1 MNAALMRTLALAS
14 GIGLAASAWPVHAQI
29 AIDSVGGSD
38 ITFEGLVQAD
48 ADWYDSDVADLD
60 GESGDGDDADYELR
74 TAQFYLKGKGP
85 GPFDWVLGYDA
96 KADKWLDAN
105 ARYRFDGGR
114 QFVQAGQF
122 KQPNGLEE
130 LSAAKHN
137 DFMSQAM
144 VTNTFTVGRRLGV
157 AYSYGHPYDRTSGSA
172 DEGVFERHGNW
183 GITASYFGRE
193 LTRNLAHGSGYGL
206 RGTWALFNAEKRILH
221 FGLSYVN
228 HDTPADTW
236 RLRARPNADLTPVRL
251 VDTGSMTDT
260 DRVSTLGAESFWV
273 YGPFKL
279 QAEYMATSVDRME
292 AQDFSG
298 TGGYLS
304 GVWNVTGQTWAYKGG
319 EPATQVGNATGAG
332 MWQVGL
338 RYDVLDL
345 DDDAVTGGG
354 METWTA
360 GVNWYWRKNFK
371 FVLNYVQVDSER
383 AGIDD
388 NPSITEARMQ
398 FYW

>member
-1 MNAALMRTLALAS
+1 MKPHLLVAGVLLAS
-14 GIGLAASAWPVHAQI
+14 TVLPAQAQI
-29 AIDSVGGSD
+29 AIDVVAGSD

-48 ADWYDSDVADLD
+48 ADWYDNDVANLD
-60 GESGDGDDADYELR
+60 GDIDDGDDADYELR
-74 TAQFYLKGKGP
+74 TAQLYLKGKGP
-85 GPFDWVLGYDA
+85 GQFDWVIGYDA

-105 ARYRFDGGR
+105 ARYKFGDGK
-114 QFVQAGQF
+114 QFVQVGQF
-122 KQPNGLEE
+122 KQPNGLEA

-144 VTNTFTVGRRLGV
+144 ITNTFTVGRRLGV

-172 DEGVFERHGNW
+172 EGAFERHGDW
-183 GITASYFGRE
+183 GVTASYFGRE

-228 HDTPADTW
+228 HDTPADTL
-236 RLRARPNADLTPVRL
+236 RLRARPNSDLTPIRL

-260 DRVSTLGAESFWV
+260 DRLDTIGAESFWV

-279 QAEYMATSVDRME
+279 QAEYMTTRVDRYRAGSE
-292 AQDFSG
+292 DFSG
-298 TGGYLS
+298 TGGYIS
-304 GVWNVTGQTWAYKGG
+304 GMWNINGQSWGYKGG
-319 EPATQVGNATGAG
+319 EPALLVGPASGAG

-345 DDDAVTGGG
+345 NDGAVHGGR
-354 METWTA
+354 MENWTA
-360 GVNWYWRKNFK
+360 GVNWYWRSHLK

-383 AGIDD
+383 GVIED
-388 NPSITEARMQ
+388 NPNITEARVQ